1 MSGLT
6 LALTI
11 AAGLLC
17 VAAVISVYL
26 TNVTAR
32 PGAIPRWVVVLS
44 CVALLVS
51 IGAVLSVF

>member
-11 AAGLLC
+11 AAGLLWF
-17 VAAVISVYL
+17 AAVISVYL

-32 PGAIPRWVVVLS
+32 PGAIPRWVVVLG
-44 CVALLVS
+44 CVALVVS
-51 IGAVLSVF
+51 IAAVLSTF

>member
-1 MSGLT
+1 MSGPT
-6 LALTI
+6 LALAI
-11 AAGLLC
+11 AAGVLC

-51 IGAVLSVF
+51 IAAVVSSL